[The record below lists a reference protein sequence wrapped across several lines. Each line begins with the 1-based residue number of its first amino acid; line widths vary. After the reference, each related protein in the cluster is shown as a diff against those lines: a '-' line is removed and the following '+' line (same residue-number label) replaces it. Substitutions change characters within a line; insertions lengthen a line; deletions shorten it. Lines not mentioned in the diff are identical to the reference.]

1 MAPSGDIIRILS
13 GQTSMRV
20 SNDVFHPGPNTILVS
35 KSELLFRSTT
45 IGNMPSICTS
55 VTKLIISPVAI
66 SIGSPP
72 GDLHELPREAV
83 FDAFCADFSPLDAA
97 FDALDALDAVLD
109 ALDAF
114 DAVLDALDIAF
125 AGFAPLSAVPPAFN
139 ALSAFPPGTHVATS
153 KANSSNE
160 QLPVS
165 ANMAFKPTP
174 TTRRA
179 APIAVKIGNGIIM
192 SNPPIVCNTSEIML
206 RTSACSL
213 TQSLK
218 SFHFSSN
225 QPGFSSKR
233 FLACDRIEVTAE
245 FTAVLR
251 VDLMVEAVVTS
262 ALKVVVARVC
272 SVLAASKA
280 VWAAVRSVCAV
291 AAALAV
297 ATFTPGTTA
306 VAAAVVVAAWAVTT
320 ARARLISHAL

>member
-1 MAPSGDIIRILS
+1 
-13 GQTSMRV
+13 MRV
-20 SNDVFHPGPNTILVS
+20 SNDVFHPGPNTMLTS
-35 KSELLFRSTT
+35 RSELLFRSTT

-66 SIGSPP
+66 STGSKP
-72 GDLHELPREAV
+72 GNLHLLPREAA
-83 FDAFCADFSPLDAA
+83 FDAFFAVFPPLAAA
-97 FDALDALDAVLD
+97 FE
-109 ALDAF
+109 AF
-114 DAVLDALDIAF
+114 DAV
-125 AGFAPLSAVPPAFN
+125 FAPLSPLTAVFPAFSN
-139 ALSAFPPGTHVATS
+139 FPPGKLVTKS
-153 KANSSNE
+153 KANSPHE

-165 ANMAFKPTP
+165 ANIAFKPTP
-174 TTRRA
+174 TPTRT
-179 APIAVKIGNGIIM
+179 APITVKTGNGIIM
-192 SNPPIVCNTSEIML
+192 SSPPISCNASEIMP